1 MWILSYLFFLKFP
14 CFCHKGTVSC
24 LSNTLV
30 MRPLLCGSQS
40 ETSCLLSQ
48 HAVWDANAPPSTP
61 LKTPFEK
68 DFLHLYSWPP
78 IKRTLLLGFIYLYIA
93 VVMCVNVCE
102 HACLRVCVCVCVCV
116 CVRGWVM
123 CNCVCMCVNPQRYF
137 NFFRI
142 LNKHAAAASAECCLP
157 VGLGLDGWRCW
168 WWRGRRGGFVAV
180 ALGGWGSSWSGPPP
194 DTVAPRA
201 GGLLNHHT
209 PPPKPCQPWLSA
221 TSLPTQIT
229 QLSLSLSDSLSPSF
243 LPDTFPSF
251 SFLILLSRVQIHL
264 LFGCL
269 LISRLPL
276 CF

>member
-1 MWILSYLFFLKFP
+1 
-14 CFCHKGTVSC
+14 
-24 LSNTLV
+24 

-48 HAVWDANAPPSTP
+48 HAVWDADAPPSTP

-116 CVRGWVM
+116 CARGWMM

-142 LNKHAAAASAECCLP
+142 LNKHAAAASAERCLP

-168 WWRGRRGGFVAV
+168 WWRRERGVCGRGSGGVRQLMVRAP
-180 ALGGWGSSWSGPPP
+180 AGHSGASCWRTSEPPHSS
-194 DTVAPRA
+194 TK
-201 GGLLNHHT
+201 T
-209 PPPKPCQPWLSA
+209 
-221 TSLPTQIT
+221 LPTLT
-229 QLSLSLSDSLSPSF
+229 PCYLASNPNHSALPLSLSLSDSLSPSF

-251 SFLILLSRVQIHL
+251 GFLILLSRVQIHL